1 VVPPHA
7 GRAPGLTI
15 AHLIECDGPGG
26 AERMLVHLVTALA
39 EDGVHNVVLLPSGG
53 EGWVAAQLPH
63 ERVSIV
69 HVPLAS
75 ASVPTS
81 VAHIRRAL
89 GSQPIQMAH
98 SHEFTMS
105 VLGAAAAW
113 SLGIPHLFTLHGS
126 RYYASSPARRLA
138 TMLAARASHKVVP
151 VSDALARHVSRDLRL
166 GPSTLCTIPNGIPP
180 VPEVA
185 PRLRAELGLP
195 AGARLAVAV
204 GNLYPVK
211 GHTHLLRAMAMLPA
225 APEVHLAIAG
235 RGPEEEALRVRAKA
249 LAIGHRVHFLGL
261 RDDIGNLLWSAD
273 VFVLPSLSEA
283 LPLALLEA
291 MRASRPIVASA
302 VGEIPAVLEQGR
314 AGMLVPPGDHE
325 RLARALTT
333 LLDNATE
340 SAALAARARA
350 VADERY
356 DVGRMT
362 DRYRTLYAAALRPR

>member
-1 VVPPHA
+1 VESRYSPPLHPA
-7 GRAPGLTI
+7 RKPVLR
-15 AHLIECDGPGG
+15 L
-26 AERMLVHLVTALA
+26 LA
-39 EDGVHNVVLLPSGG
+39 
-53 EGWVAAQLPH
+53 
-63 ERVSIV
+63 
-69 HVPLAS
+69 
-75 ASVPTS
+75 
-81 VAHIRRAL
+81 
-89 GSQPIQMAH
+89 
-98 SHEFTMS
+98 
-105 VLGAAAAW
+105 GAA
-113 SLGIPHLFTLHGS
+113 S
-126 RYYASSPARRLA
+126 RNHARSS
-138 TMLAARASHKVVP
+138 ASHKVVP

-314 AGMLVPPGDHE
+314 PACWFRPAITKGWPAPSPRYWTTPRNPPRSQPG
-325 RLARALTT
+325 RALWPTSVTT
-333 LLDNATE
+333 SDA
-340 SAALAARARA
+340 
-350 VADERY
+350 
-356 DVGRMT
+356 
-362 DRYRTLYAAALRPR
+362 